1 MLRPPFNWTQ
11 GPLAEGL
18 RDYNAANFFAAHEAW
33 ESVWLHAPQPEKQFL
48 QALIQVTVAHHH
60 LQRNNAVGATR
71 LLTAAL
77 RKLEPYPPDFG
88 QIAVPLL
95 CDDIRA
101 NLHSLTADPSAT
113 QLPAPRI
120 HPAIIPA

>member
-1 MLRPPFNWTQ
+1 MTFDWTQ

-18 RDYNAANFFAAHEAW
+18 HDYNADRFFEAHEAW
-33 ESVWLHAPQPEKQFL
+33 ESVWLHAPQPEKLFL

-60 LQRNNAVGATR
+60 LQRHNAVGATR

-88 QIAVPLL
+88 HIAVPLL
-95 CDDIRA
+95 RNDIRA
-101 NLHSLTADPSAT
+101 NLHSLTAEAVAT
-113 QLPAPRI
+113 HLSAPRI
-120 HPAIIPA
+120 QPLAIVPA